1 MTGTYALPRQAFI
14 GFDRIFDQLE
24 SIHSQAKDTYPPHNV
39 VRENEFQYIVELAVA
54 GFTEKDVTIEV
65 KDHILTVTA
74 QREQRREQEKY
85 LHKGISA
92 RKFKKSFRLSEY
104 TEVRG
109 AEMKDGILAIGLE
122 VVLPEEKR
130 PQTIQI
136 NSHTKGIKNDNNS
149 TKRLFSS

>member
-39 VRENEFQYIVELAVA
+39 VRESEFQYIVELAVA
-54 GFTEKDVTIEV
+54 GFTEQDINLEV

-74 QREQRREQEKY
+74 QREQRRDQSKY
-85 LHKGISA
+85 MHKGISA

-130 PQTIQI
+130 PQTIKI
-136 NSHTKGIKNDNNS
+136 NSHKGKQNDNNGNEG
-149 TKRLFSS
+149 LFLSS

>member
-74 QREQRREQEKY
+74 QREQRRDQEKY

-92 RKFKKSFRLSEY
+92 RKFKSHFVSQN
-104 TEVRG
+104 
-109 AEMKDGILAIGLE
+109 ILRY
-122 VVLPEEKR
+122 EELK
-130 PQTIQI
+130 
-136 NSHTKGIKNDNNS
+136 
-149 TKRLFSS
+149 

>member
-39 VRENEFQYIVELAVA
+39 VRESEFQYIVELAVA
-54 GFTEKDVTIEV
+54 GFTEQDINLEV

-74 QREQRREQEKY
+74 QREQRRDQSKY
-85 LHKGISA
+85 MHKGISA

-130 PQTIQI
+130 PQTISI
-136 NSHTKGIKNDNNS
+136 NSHKGKLNDNTSNG
-149 TKRLFSS
+149 LFISS

>member
-24 SIHSQAKDTYPPHNV
+24 TIHSQAKDTYPPHNV
-39 VRENEFQYIVELAVA
+39 VREGEFQYIVELAVA
-54 GFTEKDVTIEV
+54 GFTEDDIQLEV
-65 KDHILTVTA
+65 KDHILTVKA
-74 QREQRREQEKY
+74 QREQRREQNKY
-85 LHKGISA
+85 LDKGISA
-92 RKFKKSFRLSEY
+92 RKFTKSFRLSEY

-130 PQTIQI
+130 PQTITI
-136 NSHTKGIKNDNNS
+136 NSHKGKSNDNTS
-149 TKRLFSS
+149 LTGLFTS